1 MTPYDCR
8 EAEDDFGQEKVTMTH
23 ERDRVMPSYPEPGPP
38 PDPNAPPL
46 LPDLYAG
53 ELAAMGRMLTGM
65 AGSLARHATHL
76 ADLGVEALAVATQ
89 LSEAA
94 GMPPFAGTPNGRM
107 LEGMASR
114 LRAALAR
121 VQTG

>member
-1 MTPYDCR
+1 M
-8 EAEDDFGQEKVTMTH
+8 
-23 ERDRVMPSYPEPGPP
+23 PEPAPHGPP
-38 PDPNAPPL
+38 TSDDAPPF

-53 ELAAMGRMLTGM
+53 ELATTGRVLQGM
-65 AGSLARHATHL
+65 AARLARHALHL
-76 ADLGVEALAVATQ
+76 ADLGVEAMAVAVQ

-94 GMPPFAGTPNGRM
+94 TLPPFRDAPEGRM

-121 VQTG
+121 CRTG

>member
-1 MTPYDCR
+1 
-8 EAEDDFGQEKVTMTH
+8 MTH
-23 ERDRVMPSYPEPGPP
+23 ERDRILMP
-38 PDPNAPPL
+38 PDPPTPPAPDVPPL

-53 ELAAMGRMLTGM
+53 ELAELGRMLGSM
-65 AGSLARHATHL
+65 AGTLARHALHL
-76 ADLGVEALAVATQ
+76 ADLGVEALAVAGQ

-94 GMPPFAGTPNGRM
+94 AMPPFAGTPTGRM

-121 VQTG
+121 CQTE

>member
-1 MTPYDCR
+1 
-8 EAEDDFGQEKVTMTH
+8 MTH
-23 ERDRVMPSYPEPGPP
+23 ERDDAERGLPP
-38 PDPNAPPL
+38 PDPTPGTDPPDM

-53 ELAAMGRMLTGM
+53 EISAAGRMLVVM
-65 AGSLARHATHL
+65 SANIARHALHL
-76 ADLGVEALAVATQ
+76 ADLAVEALAVANQ

-94 GMPPFAGTPNGRM
+94 SVPPFRDTPNGRM

-121 VQTG
+121 CQTG

>member
-1 MTPYDCR
+1 
-8 EAEDDFGQEKVTMTH
+8 VTVPD
-23 ERDRVMPSYPEPGPP
+23 ERDRILMPSYPEPGPP

-65 AGSLARHATHL
+65 AGGLARHALHL

-94 GMPPFAGTPNGRM
+94 SVPPFANTPNGRM

-114 LRAALAR
+114 LRAALAKC
-121 VQTG
+121 QTG

>member
-1 MTPYDCR
+1 MPYDCR
-8 EAEDDFGQEKVTMTH
+8 ESEDDFREGEVAMAH
-23 ERDRVMPSYPEPGPP
+23 EPQRVLPSYPEPGPP
-38 PDPNAPPL
+38 PEPNAPPL

-53 ELAAMGRMLTGM
+53 ELAAMGRVLTGM
-65 AGSLARHATHL
+65 AGTLARHALHL
-76 ADLGVEALAVATQ
+76 ADLGVEAAAVATQ

-94 GMPPFAGTPNGRM
+94 SVPPFANTPNGRM

-114 LRAALAR
+114 LRQALAK